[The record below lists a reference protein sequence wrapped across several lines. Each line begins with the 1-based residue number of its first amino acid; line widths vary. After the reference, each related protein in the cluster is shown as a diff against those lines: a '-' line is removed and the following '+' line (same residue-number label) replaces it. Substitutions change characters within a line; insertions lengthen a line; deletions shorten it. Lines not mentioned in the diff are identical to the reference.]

1 MRVFK
6 DNLSTFSHWF
16 AWTMSVIASI
26 FFGIYMIGED
36 IPNYISGSDPTLLWF
51 ILALLVAITGTALS
65 VWNRINGGLTMLAG
79 GVGLVFYF
87 YFTAGWSDSGLM
99 VAYGLPYI
107 LPAFLLLMV
116 KKSF

>member
-1 MRVFK
+1 
-6 DNLSTFSHWF
+6 
-16 AWTMSVIASI
+16 
-26 FFGIYMIGED
+26 
-36 IPNYISGSDPTLLWF
+36 
-51 ILALLVAITGTALS
+51 
-65 VWNRINGGLTMLAG
+65 MLAG